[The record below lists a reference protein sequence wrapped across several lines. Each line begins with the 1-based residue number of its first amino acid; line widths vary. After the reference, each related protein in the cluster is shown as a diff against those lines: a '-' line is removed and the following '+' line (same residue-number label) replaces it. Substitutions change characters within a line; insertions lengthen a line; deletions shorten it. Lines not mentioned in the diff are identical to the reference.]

1 MRKYTSPITL
11 LLFVVIVALLQTST
25 VLSFSSPASISL
37 QSKHIICPSS
47 SSTSFHAQQQQC
59 ISININKR
67 TNSSSSR
74 LYMSDVSGEAAAAV
88 PEKKGI
94 LQKVCHTYIS
104 NCYFLFLLHYSS
116 MIYHSLT
123 HLVANFCSIHSSSLK
138 SHQHPNVKS

>member
-11 LLFVVIVALLQTST
+11 LLFVVIAALLQTT
-25 VLSFSSPASISL
+25 AVLSFSSPASISL

-47 SSTSFHAQQQQC
+47 SSTSFHAQHQQC
-59 ISININKR
+59 INIHNNSKR
-67 TNSSSSR
+67 KNSSR